1 MEKDKKLKTYQSEE
15 GSFPLNV
22 DNIFKII
29 RALYKYVDREA
40 QKRKEE
46 GHDAYFTQIIDY
58 DNRKSKLYTSVTD
71 TSGNF
76 SEFNLAS
83 LVLSDNGQ
91 NLTLEVKEHPSVF
104 GVNPSG

>member
-76 SEFNLAS
+76 SEIS
-83 LVLSDNGQ
+83 
-91 NLTLEVKEHPSVF
+91 
-104 GVNPSG
+104 